1 MSPGRRV
8 RGSWVR
14 YAVRSRQALDGA
26 GLHEP
31 SRHHQVIARIAMR
44 AGWSHG
50 LAARVNDGRWYV
62 PSMRRLAPLIALVLF
77 AAIVP
82 APAPA
87 VAARPAADRVGDV
100 RWRSAGRASAPS
112 SARGTTVHHDGA
124 SPIATGPR
132 PTRPAPRPDAERLGT
147 RTPTADGLD
156 ADLMGPNPLTSPGD
170 PTGATGPTRVV
181 AAVNVR
187 VGVYDRSGSQLLA
200 PLRLRSMSSQLAGL
214 TETDPK
220 VFYDAYDDVFVLTF
234 LVYDSSEGYIE
245 VVTIPSAT
253 AEDTGTW
260 CRTHMVGD
268 QVHNGTHEFADYPSV
283 GFTAN
288 RVVVTTNNFGFND
301 GPFRYAQVIS
311 MPKSALYDDP
321 TCTKTVP
328 IKVLGASKTKNP
340 DGSKAFTLQAAQ
352 SVGGA
357 PTDQFLVSL
366 EPKAASANLVLWRL
380 RVANGQLT
388 VAKTAEAVQR
398 VSLPP
403 YGYQCGSTT
412 SANTWWDTGD
422 LRLTSAF
429 YDADANRLYAATSV
443 AGNAGGGPQE
453 SVIRWYETAPKGRL
467 RRSHVLREGTVAA
480 ANHDAAWPA
489 LATND
494 AGTLFIGYARA
505 GAGECLGI
513 WAATV
518 PAGAGTAADAAQIA
532 AGGARYEFGPGV
544 ERWGDFSAA
553 NRDPITPADVA
564 IFGAIARDQG
574 TATTDA
580 FRAHVALLADV

>member
-1 MSPGRRV
+1 M
-8 RGSWVR
+8 
-14 YAVRSRQALDGA
+14 RQ
-26 GLHEP
+26 
-31 SRHHQVIARIAMR
+31 RIR
-44 AGWSHG
+44 IV
-50 LAARVNDGRWYV
+50 AA
-62 PSMRRLAPLIALVLF
+62 VLF
-77 AAIVP
+77 VAAI
-82 APAPA
+82 A
-87 VAARPAADRVGDV
+87 VAAPAGAERRAAGSQDV
-100 RWRSAGRASAPS
+100 R
-112 SARGTTVHHDGA
+112 
-124 SPIATGPR
+124 
-132 PTRPAPRPDAERLGT
+132 TRPAGRGASDAGAPGPARRAGLQTVGPRTPAARKASVDATPRSGV
-147 RTPTADGLD
+147 RTPTTDGLD
-156 ADLMGPNPLTSPGD
+156 ADLLGTGNVATSPAD

-181 AAVNVR
+181 AAVNVS
-187 VGVYDRSGSQLLA
+187 VAVYDRTGAELMA
-200 PLRLRSMSSQLAGL
+200 PVRLRNISSALTGL
-214 TETDPK
+214 QETDPK

-268 QVHNGTHEFADYPSV
+268 QVHNGTHEFADYPSI
-283 GFTAN
+283 GFSAN
-288 RVVVTTNNFGFND
+288 RVVVTTNNFGFNN

-311 MPKSALYDDP
+311 MPKGALYDDP

-328 IKVLGASKTKNP
+328 IKVLAGSKTKNP

-352 SVGGA
+352 SIGGA

-366 EPKAASANLVLWRL
+366 EPKATSAKLVLWRL
-380 RVANGQLT
+380 RIVSGNLT
-388 VAKTAEAVQR
+388 VSKTAEAVKR
-398 VSLPP
+398 VALPP
-403 YGYQCGSTT
+403 YGFQCDSTNK
-412 SANTWWDTGD
+412 ANTWWDTGD

-429 YDADANRLYAATSV
+429 YDADTNRLYAATAV

-453 SVIRWYETAPKGRL
+453 SVIRWYEAAPKNRFGR
-467 RRSHVLREGTVAA
+467 SQVLREGTVGA

-494 AGTLFIGYARA
+494 VGTLFIGYAR
-505 GAGECLGI
+505 GGPVECLGI

-518 PAGAGTAADAAQIA
+518 AGGGTVAQTSVVA

-553 NRDPITPADVA
+553 NRDPIVGADVA
-564 IFGAIARDQG
+564 IFGAFADDQG
-574 TATTDA
+574 SSTTDA